1 MNLDYGLHL
10 LWIIGVILLQWGI
23 AGRILL
29 RNKRAILLPTLL
41 IGTYYTL
48 SDVVAIDAGIW
59 HFDRSMISGIALGP
73 VPIEEVIFFFAT
85 ALLVAQSI
93 VMFLPER
100 FRR

>member
-23 AGRILL
+23 AGGLLL
-29 RNKRAILLPTLL
+29 RNRRAIILPTLL
-41 IGTYYTL
+41 IGTYYSL
-48 SDVVAIDAGIW
+48 SDLVAIRAGIW
-59 HFDRSMISGIALGP
+59 HFDEKMISGLTLGP
-73 VPIEEVIFFFAT
+73 VPVEEVIFFFAT

-100 FRR
+100 YRR